1 MPLIAAMRID
11 DVVDRM
17 QVHDHLLHADGDP
30 RQHFHGT
37 YLRTVLALRAG
48 LTAGRFVDPD
58 WVEQW
63 AVEFAG
69 YYLDALGPDPSEV
82 WRSAFRD
89 GPLSPRQRVLLGM
102 HTHISHDLPLA
113 LLDVMANDEFADAGA
128 RKRRRRDHDAI
139 DRLLAQR
146 VIPEL
151 RHVGVRA
158 AQATGMT
165 TRRLRAARADVWSNA
180 DALAEARQ
188 TSPADF
194 DERRRELA
202 RITLD
207 VCDVIASPA
216 WPSTL
221 TTTRLGV
228 RLTTTG
234 AGIRTDPL
242 LLNQA

>member
-1 MPLIAAMRID
+1 MSLIAAMRID
-11 DVVDRM
+11 EVVDRM
-17 QVHDHLLHADGDP
+17 QAHDRLLNVDGDP
-30 RQHFHGT
+30 RRHFHGT
-37 YLRTVLALRAG
+37 YLRTILALRAG
-48 LTAGRFVDPD
+48 LTAGRFVDAG

-69 YYLDALGPDPSEV
+69 YYLDALGPDPSDV

-113 LLDVMANDEFADAGA
+113 LLDVMADDEFADARA

-139 DRLLAQR
+139 DRVLAQR

-158 AQATGMT
+158 VQGSGMT
-165 TRRLRAARADVWSNA
+165 IRRLRAARADVWSNA

-194 DERRRELA
+194 DARRRELA
-202 RITLD
+202 KITLD

-228 RLTTTG
+228 RLTTTV
-234 AGIRTDPL
+234 AGIRGDTAVLDK
-242 LLNQA
+242 A